1 MPTAKAAL
9 KSQKPTLDE
18 FRAAVRYLLVNDYGM
33 PELVAD
39 ETLNIDAQYVQNAY
53 DESGLKDSSIS
64 DVADELAI
72 KPREN
77 REWVKVDSGQLI
89 VTINDSVDGLLKRL
103 ANTGLYGD
111 SIPDVAA
118 AMLRRGIEAV
128 LPALSLDATSVRR

>member
-9 KSQKPTLDE
+9 KSQKATFDE

-39 ETLNIDAQYVQNAY
+39 ETLNIDTQYVQNSY
-53 DESGLKDSSIS
+53 EESGRNESSIS

-77 REWVKVDSGQLI
+77 REWVRVDSGQLI
-89 VTINDSVDGLLKRL
+89 VTINDRIEDLLKRL

-111 SIPDVAA
+111 SISDVAA
-118 AMLRRGIEAV
+118 TMLRRGIEAV
-128 LPALSLDATSVRR
+128 LPALPLDATSVRR

>member
-9 KSQKPTLDE
+9 KSQKATLDE

-39 ETLNIDAQYVQNAY
+39 ETLNIDAQYVQNSY
-53 DESGLKDSSIS
+53 EESCPNDSSIS

-72 KPREN
+72 KPREK
-77 REWVKVDSGQLI
+77 REWVRVDSGQLV
-89 VTINDSVDGLLKRL
+89 VTINDRIEALLKRL

-118 AMLRRGIEAV
+118 TMLCRGIEAV
-128 LPALSLDATSVRR
+128 LPALSLDATSARR